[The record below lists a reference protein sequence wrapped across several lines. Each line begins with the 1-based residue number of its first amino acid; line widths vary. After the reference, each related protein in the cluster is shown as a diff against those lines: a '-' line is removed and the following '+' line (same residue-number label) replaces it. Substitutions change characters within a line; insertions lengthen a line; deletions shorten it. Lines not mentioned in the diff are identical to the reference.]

1 MGVVSCR
8 VAAAA
13 LGDNLIMAMGYRPV
27 DRDQQFLLPPDMREW
42 LPSSHLVWFVIETVE
57 QLDTSGFCGRSVVG
71 GVGRAGFDPEMLV
84 TLLVYGY
91 ARGVRSARQIA
102 RLCEVDV
109 AFRVICA
116 QDAPEHSTLSRFRAA
131 HEDGFVG
138 LFAQLLGLAARAGLG
153 RFGTVAVDGFKV
165 AADASIDAN
174 RDEGWLR
181 EQARRMVA
189 EAAAVD
195 AAEDAEFGDARGD
208 ELPAELSDPKT
219 RRAKIRAALEELE
232 IRKRVGQQ
240 AAAEAEAA
248 AEQRMR
254 RIADGE
260 KTGPGKA
267 RRVDEVAEARLRLAR
282 AEAAQQAK
290 IDADR
295 ARRAAARERGEGL
308 PGRPPVPVQ
317 HYVAVRYARQVLR
330 RAMRRAMRRQLARDA
345 IWKQQPKPPPRVNV
359 TDPQSR
365 LMPTRK
371 GWLQGY
377 NVQVGVS
384 GDQLIVATRVSQHT
398 SDSGEF
404 IPMMAAVQ
412 QAAELFQ
419 AAGRGDAVV
428 GVLLADAGYAS
439 DTNLAADGPD
449 RLIALG
455 SRRRQYRAAG
465 TEPTEDAAPGGVT
478 PRQVMRHRLRTP
490 EGVASYKRRGATVE
504 PAIGNLKK
512 IISGLSRRGLQAATA
527 EINLAAAAFNLL
539 KIYRVAAIGG

>member
-1 MGVVSCR
+1 VID
-8 VAAAA
+8 VAH
-13 LGDNLIMAMGYRPV
+13 GDNLIMAMGYRPV

-138 LFAQLLGLAARAGLG
+138 LFAQLLGLAAQAGLG

-165 AADASIDAN
+165 AANASIDAN

-181 EQARRMVA
+181 EQARGMVA

-208 ELPAELSDPKT
+208 ELPPELSDPKT

-232 IRKRVGQQ
+232 IRKQVGQQ
-240 AAAEAEAA
+240 AEAEAEAA

-295 ARRAAARERGEGL
+295 ARRAVAQERGEGL

-317 HYVAVRYARQVLR
+317 RYVAVRRAQQRLR
-330 RAMRRAMRRQLARDA
+330 RAMRRRLARDT
-345 IWKQQPKPPPRVNV
+345 IWEQQPKPPVRVNV

-384 GDQLIVATRVSQHT
+384 GDQLIVATRVSQRT
-398 SDSGEF
+398 NDSEEF

-419 AAGRGDAVV
+419 AAGRDDAVV

-439 DTNLAADGPD
+439 DTNLAAEGPD

-455 SRRRQYRAAG
+455 SRRHQYRAAA
-465 TEPTEDAAPGGVT
+465 TEPTEDAAPVT
-478 PRQVMRHRLRTP
+478 PRQAMRHRLRTP
-490 EGVASYKRRGATVE
+490 EGVATYKRRGATVE

-527 EINLAAAAFNLL
+527 EVNLAAAAFNLL
-539 KIYRVAAIGG
+539 KIYRVAATSG

>member
-13 LGDNLIMAMGYRPV
+13 LGDNLIMALGYRPV

-71 GVGRAGFDPEMLV
+71 GVGRAGFDPGMLV

-165 AADASIDAN
+165 AANASIDAN
-174 RDEGWLR
+174 RGEGWLR

-219 RRAKIRAALEELE
+219 RRAKIRAALDELE

-240 AAAEAEAA
+240 AEAEAEAA

-317 HYVAVRYARQVLR
+317 HYVAVRHARQVL
-330 RAMRRAMRRQLARDA
+330 RRAMRRQLARDA

-398 SDSGEF
+398 SDSEEF

-455 SRRRQYRAAG
+455 SRRHQYRAAA
-465 TEPTEDAAPGGVT
+465 TEPTEDAAPGRVT
-478 PRQVMRHRLRTP
+478 PRQAMRHRLRTP
-490 EGVASYKRRGATVE
+490 EGIATYKRRGATVE

-539 KIYRVAAIGG
+539 KIYRMAAASV